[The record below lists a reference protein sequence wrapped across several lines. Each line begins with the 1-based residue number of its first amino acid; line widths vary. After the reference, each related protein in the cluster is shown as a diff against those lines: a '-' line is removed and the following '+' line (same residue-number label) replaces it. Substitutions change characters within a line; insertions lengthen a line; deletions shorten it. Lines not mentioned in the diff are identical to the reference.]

1 MQSFGQ
7 VFHIIC
13 QNLHLRLFMTLIAR
27 SKKVMGVQMPK
38 YYKFDNQ
45 RLMLELVK
53 IWHGPRNPLLQ
64 YLLTYFFHF

>member
-1 MQSFGQ
+1 
-7 VFHIIC
+7 
-13 QNLHLRLFMTLIAR
+13 MTLIAR

-45 RLMLELVK
+45 RIMLELVK

-64 YLLTYFFHF
+64 YLLTYFFLYLKKSIFENAVKLK